1 MASAWDIK
9 QEILNCII
17 ADDGTMV
24 SGITGELLDEKKL
37 NELQMTFDEKVKNIA
52 LWIKNLDNDLDGYA
66 KTIDSLKARRDRD
79 KRLKDNLTNY
89 LMTLLDGKKR
99 KTPEYEVTY
108 RKSKAVHVVDES
120 LIPEQYLKTQPPKV
134 SLMDIKRALQDG
146 KEVEG
151 CVLEERV
158 SMKVK

>member
-9 QEILNCII
+9 QEILNC
-17 ADDGTMV
+17 AVMDDGTMV
-24 SGITGELLDEKKL
+24 SGITGELLDEEKL
-37 NELQMTFDEKVKNIA
+37 NALQMEFDEKVKNIA

-79 KRLKDNLTNY
+79 KRLKDNLTSY

-108 RKSKAVHVVDES
+108 RKSKAVNVLDEKA
-120 LIPEQYLKTQPPKV
+120 IPEQYLKPQPPKV

-146 KEVEG
+146 QEVEG
-151 CVLEERV
+151 CVLEERI

>member
-9 QEILNCII
+9 QEILNC
-17 ADDGTMV
+17 ATMDDGTMV

-52 LWIKNLDNDLDGYA
+52 LWIKNLENDLDGYA

-108 RKSKAVHVVDES
+108 RKSKAVNILDEKA
-120 LIPEQYLKTQPPKV
+120 IPEQYLKPQPPKV

-146 KEVEG
+146 QTVEG
-151 CVLEERV
+151 CALEERV